1 VALVL
6 VAVPEA
12 ALAQEVVALDLAL
25 VVDRAV
31 ALVQAVLV
39 LVDQVAEVQ
48 ALVGLVAEVQVLDQA
63 AQVLVAVLVA
73 LVVNICPCEG
83 LHGRELMLPH
93 V

>member
-12 ALAQEVVALDLAL
+12 ALAQEVVALDLA
-25 VVDRAV
+25 V
-31 ALVQAVLV
+31 ALVQVVLV